1 MQEVAETT
9 RTGAAAYR
17 VSGKLGPE
25 KTDALVI
32 MCADR
37 RFRRP
42 AEHFLY
48 KRLGVGNYDLVA
60 IPGGVYMISF
70 ADALP
75 KQLKVGMQM
84 IKFLARN
91 HQPPRIVLIAH
102 EGCSRYRDG
111 FSSWLHRPGFSLVE
125 KQKADLVAVAQSL
138 REMLGDTK
146 VEAYFAAIE
155 GEDTVVF
162 EQAA

>member
-1 MQEVAETT
+1 VQPTVEAA
-9 RTGAAAYR
+9 GAGIR

-25 KTDALVI
+25 QTDGLVI

-42 AEHFLY
+42 AEHFIY
-48 KRLGVGNYDLVA
+48 KHLGLGNYDLVA
-60 IPGGVYMISF
+60 IPGGVYMLSF
-70 ADALP
+70 AEVLP

-91 HQPPRIVLIAH
+91 HRPPRIVLIAH

-111 FSSWLHRPGFSLVE
+111 FASWLHRPGFSLAE
-125 KQKADLVAVAQSL
+125 KQKADLQSVAESL
-138 REMLGDTK
+138 REILPDTQ
-146 VEAYFAAIE
+146 VEGYYASAD
-155 GEDTVVF
+155 GEDAVRF
-162 EQAA
+162 EPAG